1 MEIKTVALDREAYDL
16 LRKRK
21 RKDESF
27 SEVVK
32 RLARAGRPISEYAGM
47 WRKHMSE
54 KDIEEIRE
62 ALRRGREGDKDRMA
76 KLIKRLG

>member
-1 MEIKTVALDREAYDL
+1 MEVKTVALDREAYDL
-16 LRKRK
+16 LKKRK

-32 RLARAGRPISEYAGM
+32 RLAKTSRPISEYAGM
-47 WRKHMSE
+47 WRKHMSD
-54 KDIEEIRE
+54 KDIEEIGE
-62 ALRRGREGDKDRMA
+62 AIRRGREGDKARMA